1 MIRAGLALFVLGGAI
16 SCMAQCR
23 PVAASGKPTPQMRVE
38 IDSVDFRPDLTRVY
52 CRAIGR
58 PHTAHRIDAAE
69 IRAIGVKAA
78 AGDIDGVDFSR
89 YFQWE
94 ENGVIPLE
102 IDFPPMHESSTV
114 QIGFTTVYG
123 EVETAS
129 TPLVNGR
136 ATTK

>member
-1 MIRAGLALFVLGGAI
+1 MRTGLALSFMLCVM

-23 PVAASGKPTPQMRVE
+23 PVTATARQTPQMKVE

-69 IRAIGVKAA
+69 IRSIGVKAA
-78 AGDIDGVDFSR
+78 ASDIDGVDFNR

-94 ENGVIPLE
+94 DSGVIPLE

-114 QIGFTTVYG
+114 QVGLTTVYG
-123 EVETAS
+123 EVTTAT
-129 TPLVNGR
+129 TPLNHGR
-136 ATTK
+136 TRTK